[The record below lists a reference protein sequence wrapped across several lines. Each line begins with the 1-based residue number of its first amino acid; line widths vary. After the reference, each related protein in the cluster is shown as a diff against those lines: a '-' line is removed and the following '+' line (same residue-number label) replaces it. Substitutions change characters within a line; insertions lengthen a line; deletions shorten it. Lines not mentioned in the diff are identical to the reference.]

1 MEDDKAMADDKSA
14 AHRPALED
22 DAFPP
27 EKDEELPAYSPPSK
41 NPLSAHIPLAQQLQ
55 VAAAGPSAGVNRQ
68 FPPEFNLYSPGVLT
82 RGFHLGVHKDAP
94 IYVVTTHSGWSGNPD
109 VVLHTTTDPK
119 SPPLATAD
127 FKAFSHDTTI
137 VLPPLGAASPA
148 APTMMKGT
156 FLMRTFNFSV
166 EVSAP
171 GGQLRSEPFEWR
183 HSRGDEVH
191 TLGSVWGRGWKLVRL
206 AGPAP
211 GTKEVVAAFTSGPLS
226 WTKRFC
232 FRFVG
237 AGETGVLG
245 ERWAVM
251 AVISAMA
258 IWEKERRASSNN
270 D

>member
-1 MEDDKAMADDKSA
+1 MADNKSA
-14 AHRPALED
+14 AQKPILED

-27 EKDEELPAYSPPSK
+27 GDEEELPAYSPPSR

-55 VAAAGPSAGVNRQ
+55 AAPGGPSAGVNRQ
-68 FPPEFNLYSPGVLT
+68 FPPEFNLYSAGVLG
-82 RGFHLGVHKDAP
+82 RSFHLGVHKDAP

-109 VVLHTTTDPK
+109 VVLHTSTDPK
-119 SPPLATAD
+119 SPPLATAN
-127 FKAFSHDTTI
+127 FKTFTHDTTI
-137 VLPPLGAASPA
+137 VLPPLSAASPA
-148 APTMMKGT
+148 APTVMKGA

-171 GGQLRSEPFEWR
+171 GGQLRREAFEWR

-191 TLGSVWGRGWKLVRL
+191 SLESVWGRGWKLVRM
-206 AGPAP
+206 AGPAA
-211 GTKEVVAAFTSGPLS
+211 GANEVVAVFTTGPLS

-232 FRFVG
+232 FKFVG
-237 AGETGVLG
+237 AGEAGVLG

-258 IWEKERRASSNN
+258 IWEKVRRASSNN